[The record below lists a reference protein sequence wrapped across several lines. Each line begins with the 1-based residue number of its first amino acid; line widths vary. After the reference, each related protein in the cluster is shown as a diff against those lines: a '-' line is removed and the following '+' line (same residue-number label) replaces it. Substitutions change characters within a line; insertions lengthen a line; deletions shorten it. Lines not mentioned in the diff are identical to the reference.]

1 MKIVNIVPGFGGT
14 FYCGNCLR
22 DGVFVKTL
30 RSMGH
35 DSMLLPI
42 YLPLSSSDN
51 NTNPDI
57 PVFYGAVNIF
67 LKQNYKIF
75 RHAPA
80 WFHRWMDSA
89 PILRYAA
96 KKAGST
102 RATGLEEMTISMLK
116 GEEGFQKEELE
127 QLVYFLEHHEK
138 PDIVHLSNALLLG
151 LAETIKNRL
160 KIPVVCSLQDE
171 DVWVDV
177 MRTEYQQI
185 SWNLMAEKAK
195 DVDAFVAVSS
205 YFGELMKKN
214 LKLPD
219 SKLHTVHI
227 GVDPNSYK
235 VFKPETNV
243 PVIGYISRLCEDNG
257 LEILVD
263 AFIELKT
270 TSRFINAKLRLT
282 GGKTGDD
289 RRFIKKQI
297 KKLEKANFLRDVEFI
312 EDFTP
317 ASLEHFFNGL
327 TVVSVPVLKGE
338 AFGLYQIESLASGIP
353 VVQPALG
360 AFPEIVNTSG
370 GGVIYSPNS
379 PKALATALAELFSD
393 PEKLNKLSIDG
404 RNSAVSTFNIEKLS
418 EKMIGV
424 YETVL
429 LNSR

>member
-35 DSMLLPI
+35 DSILLPI
-42 YLPLSSSDN
+42 YLPLSSNDTSS
-51 NTNPDI
+51 TPGM
-57 PVFYGAVNIF
+57 PVFYGAVNIY

-75 RHAPA
+75 RHVPA
-80 WFHRWMDSA
+80 WFHRMMDSG
-89 PILRYAA
+89 PILRFAA

-116 GEEGFQKEELE
+116 GEEGFQKEELD
-127 QLVYFLEHHEK
+127 QLIYFLEHHEK

-151 LAETIKNRL
+151 LAETIKNKL

-177 MRTEYQQI
+177 MRPGYREMT
-185 SWNLMAEKAK
+185 WKLMAEKAQ
-195 DVDAFVAVSS
+195 DVDAFVAVSNF
-205 YFGELMKKN
+205 FGDLMKIN
-214 LKLPD
+214 LELPD
-219 SKLHTVHI
+219 SKVHSVHI
-227 GVDPNSYK
+227 GVNPSNYK
-235 VFKPETNV
+235 VFKPETSN
-243 PVIGYISRLCEDNG
+243 PVIGYLSRLCEENG
-257 LEILVD
+257 LEILID
-263 AFIELKT
+263 AFIELKKNST
-270 TSRFINAKLRLT
+270 HKNTKLRLT

-289 RRFIKKQI
+289 RRFINKQI
-297 KKLEKANFLRDVEFI
+297 RKLKRAKFLADVEFI

-317 ASLEHFFNGL
+317 AALENFFNGL

-360 AFPEIVNTSG
+360 AFPEIVNSSG
-370 GGVIYSPNS
+370 GGVIYSPNT
-379 PKALATALAELFSD
+379 PTALAKALAELFSD
-393 PEKLNKLSIDG
+393 PDKVNKLSIEG
-404 RNSAVSTFNIEKLS
+404 RKSVLDTFNIENLTN
-418 EKMIGV
+418 KMINV
-424 YETVL
+424 YESVL
-429 LNSR
+429 SNVK